1 MSTEESEDTLVPG
14 SVFAGYHIGKLLGS
28 GAFGAVYEAA
38 RPSAPPVALKVLHV
52 ETEGNEEIVRRFVRE
67 SKAIALLKHP
77 NIVASIDVGE
87 HEGRPYLAMERLV
100 GEVLG
105 TLMKREHRLP
115 LGRALDIAVPLMA
128 AVRTV
133 HAQGIVHRDL
143 KPDNIF
149 ITHTEEGVI
158 RPKILDFG
166 FAKMAEPG
174 LQLTGKDTAIG
185 TPNFMSPE
193 QMLSPRSVDPRSDQW
208 ALGVLLYFMLTG
220 AKPFKGEKL
229 ADTLRNVLQSE
240 PTPLRDLCP
249 DLPEPIVRAVT
260 RSMRKPPD
268 ARFATVHEFAQQL
281 LPFAS
286 DATAFSYATE
296 FYTVSVWEQLG
307 EEPPSAESSARPSS
321 RSRRARASSPRPGT
335 GTSSQRAATSSSRP
349 SLPSG
354 ASLTRPSGMNV
365 AARPTPRPTPSRETP
380 AAQRPVAPASAPE
393 PEYDEEPA
401 TARVP
406 ALAYVVA
413 GLGVAAV
420 LAVVALRLLG

>member
-1 MSTEESEDTLVPG
+1 
-14 SVFAGYHIGKLLGS
+14 
-28 GAFGAVYEAA
+28 
-38 RPSAPPVALKVLHV
+38 
-52 ETEGNEEIVRRFVRE
+52 
-67 SKAIALLKHP
+67 
-77 NIVASIDVGE
+77 
-87 HEGRPYLAMERLV
+87 
-100 GEVLG
+100 VLG
-105 TLMKREHRLP
+105 NLMKREHRLP

-149 ITHTEEGVI
+149 ITHNEEGQI

-240 PTPLRDLCP
+240 PTPLRELCP
-249 DLPEPIVRAVT
+249 ELPEPIVRAVT

-268 ARFATVHEFAQQL
+268 ERFATVHEFAQQL

-286 DATAFSYATE
+286 DAVAFSYATE

-307 EEPPSAESSARPSS
+307 EEPPSAETSSRPSQ
-321 RSRRARASSPRPGT
+321 RSRRARASSPRT
-335 GTSSQRAATSSSRP
+335 GTSSQRAATTSSRP

-354 ASLTRPSGMNV
+354 PLTRPSGMNV
-365 AARPTPRPTPSRETP
+365 AARTPPRPTPSREMP
-380 AAQRPVAPASAPE
+380 AAQRPVGACGGAPPGAGKVGARIAPVAARRPEAAAVDRCSRAAERSSAK
-393 PEYDEEPA
+393 A
-401 TARVP
+401 P
-406 ALAYVVA
+406 ALAGRRA
-413 GLGVAAV
+413 GSVCQAVWSTASTSSEPSVAASRGH
-420 LAVVALRLLG
+420 AER